1 MVRAVLLP
9 IHPVTDHLRSA
20 STVPTSTGSV
30 QFSPPPPNKQA
41 YVPINTNPRGE
52 CLCSISRAK
61 TAHAHAAG
69 LIDNPASQ
77 PGQTSSTRPLSHRA
91 VKVATLACGGTPAT
105 DSPWVIGSSSPLPSC
120 SQACQSGP
128 WVLIATPCLYTDL
141 ARRAG
146 VPEWAIQQTKM
157 GAIERPLIQ

>member
-9 IHPVTDHLRSA
+9 IHPVTDHLAQPPPCPPR
-20 STVPTSTGSV
+20 PV
-30 QFSPPPPNKQA
+30 QFSSAPPPNKQA
-41 YVPINTNPRGE
+41 YVPINTNSRGE

-91 VKVATLACGGTPAT
+91 VKVSTYSSLRRN
-105 DSPWVIGSSSPLPSC
+105 SRNRQPWVIGSSSPPSILFSSVPIRAMGINSNPLPLHRLS
-120 SQACQSGP
+120 A
-128 WVLIATPCLYTDL
+128 
-141 ARRAG
+141 ARRG
-146 VPEWAIQQTKM
+146 SRM
-157 GAIERPLIQ
+157 GNPANKNGGN